1 MSIKNS
7 GERHNEQFKG
17 IWIPARIW
25 LDEDLTV
32 HDKVLW
38 ATIDS
43 LCSETRDCFASNEWL
58 ATRCK
63 MTAGTVSNTIAK
75 LKGKGLLIQTA
86 FDGRE
91 RRISTVKVAG
101 KTPSQ
106 DGSDSIPECTLP
118 PVADV
123 GRKGPLYGE
132 NKGENKEE
140 KNTPISPRKTEDDQK
155 AQEILSHLEAA
166 TGRKFTLNATR
177 RSSILGRLSE
187 VKGDIAG
194 VKRMITRQVDLW
206 SSNPEMAQYLTP
218 ETLFRPTKFVKYFDD
233 RDQPVV
239 RDAMAIRRAIEPHAA
254 IVRNSPAFP
263 GGPRWHDQTTMEQRQ
278 AYEAACVAIRK
289 LDPSFNFDLLR
300 R

>member
-1 MSIKNS
+1 MSEI
-7 GERHNEQFKG
+7 HNEQFKG
-17 IWIPARIW
+17 VWIPARIW
-25 LDEDLTV
+25 LDEDLTI

-43 LCSETRDCFASNEWL
+43 LCSESRDCFASNEWL
-58 ATRCK
+58 AARCK
-63 MTAGTVSNTIAK
+63 MTAGTISNTIAK

-101 KTPSQ
+101 KTPLQ
-106 DGSDSIPECTLP
+106 DGSESIPECTLTP
-118 PVADV
+118 LVNG
-123 GRKGPLYGE
+123 GRNGPLYGE

-140 KNTPISPRKTEDDQK
+140 KNTPISPKKSEDDLK

-187 VKGDIAG
+187 VKGDMAG
-194 VKRMITRQVDLW
+194 VKRMITRQVELW
-206 SSNPEMAQYLTP
+206 SGTDMAQYLTP
-218 ETLFRPTKFVKYFDD
+218 ATLFRPSKFVNYWDD

-263 GGPRWHDQTTMEQRQ
+263 GGPRWHDQATLEQRQ
-278 AYEAACVAIRK
+278 AYQAASIAIRK
-289 LDPSFNFDLLR
+289 LDPSFNFDSLKR
-300 R
+300 